1 MALRDVIANELR
13 ALRKQPGPLDE
24 AKMLSAPA
32 IVKGLGGDRP
42 DVALNRMLLLVRRNR
57 DDQDILAAIA
67 SMGALGNDR
76 ESVQDRLSD
85 YALRDGTDARTVRRR
100 SDRGIVKL
108 AAMILTESPWI
119 DPRVF
124 LALRLD
130 EEGIEVRVQ
139 FDAPKSI
146 GMRLPTLTIDDEDV
160 ELTFGKV
167 SDYGH
172 KVVYQ
177 TDSMRIPMK
186 QVAGQRMMFQ
196 LGCRGEIPPTYVAD
210 AWIVA
215 GSWSVRTHN
224 RLFGLGALV
233 QWKPYAPVGVAAT

>member
-1 MALRDVIANELR
+1 MVLRDVIADELR

-42 DVALNRMLLLVRRNR
+42 DVALNRVLLLVRRNR

-100 SDRGIVKL
+100 SDRGITKL

-124 LALRLD
+124 LILRLD

-146 GMRLPTLTIDDEDV
+146 GMRLPTLTIDDDDV

-167 SDYGH
+167 VDDGQ

-177 TDSMRIPMK
+177 TQKVRIPATSLSNPPL
-186 QVAGQRMMFQ
+186 QFNVD
-196 LGCRGEIPPTYVAD
+196 CRGEVPPTLAAD
-210 AWIVA
+210 VEIQSGKWKFV
-215 GSWSVRTHN
+215 TYT
-224 RLFGLGALV
+224 RLQGLTARISARL
-233 QWKPYAPVGVAAT
+233 